1 MVAGSG
7 GGLMVPYDY
16 DLVTL
21 GAGSGGVR
29 ASRLAGGYGARV
41 AVVEESRVG
50 GTCVM
55 RGCVPKKLLIYG
67 AEFARHIQDARG
79 YGWDIRDAGFD
90 WPTLVAGKNRELDRL
105 EVVYRNTL
113 KSNHVELVEGRGRII
128 DPHTVEVNGRHITT
142 QRILVAVGGWP
153 VLPSIP
159 GVEHAITSNEALDL
173 PRLPNSMVIVG
184 GGFIAVE
191 FAGIFRSLGSAVT
204 LVIRADNILRGFDQ
218 DIREHLVA
226 ELERQ
231 GIVVCRKSH
240 VQSIHCEKDDRRMVT
255 LQDGRVL
262 SCDQVMYATGRA
274 PNMAG
279 LGLEKV
285 GVALDPKTGA
295 VQVDAYSRTSV
306 DSIWAVGD
314 VTNRI
319 NLTPVAIREGACF
332 AETEFNNNP
341 MTPDHANVAS
351 AVFSQPSVGTVGM
364 TEEQARARGPVDV
377 YMTRFRP
384 MKNTL
389 SGREE
394 RTMMKL
400 LVDRVAQVVIGVHMV
415 GPDAPEIIQGL
426 AIAVKAGLTKKDF
439 DSTVGIHP
447 TAAEEFV
454 TLRTPLPDPV
464 PL

>member
-1 MVAGSG
+1 MAS
-7 GGLMVPYDY
+7 YDY

-41 AVVEESRVG
+41 AVIEESRVG

-67 AEFARHIQDARG
+67 AEFARHLQDARG
-79 YGWDIRDAGFD
+79 YGWDIGDARFD
-90 WPTLVAGKNRELDRL
+90 WPTLVAVKNRELDRL
-105 EVVYRNTL
+105 EAVYRNTL
-113 KSNHVELVEGRGRII
+113 KSNHVELVEGRGKLV
-128 DPHTVEVNGRHITT
+128 DPHTVEVNGRRMTA

-159 GVEHAITSNEALDL
+159 GVEHVITSNEALDL
-173 PRLPNSMVIVG
+173 PRLPDSIVIVG

-204 LVIRADNILRGFDQ
+204 LVIRADTILRGFDQ

-226 ELERQ
+226 ELEHQ
-231 GIVVCRKSH
+231 GITVCRKSQ
-240 VQSIHCEKDDRRMVT
+240 VQSIHREAGDRRMVR
-255 LQDGRVL
+255 LQDGRAL
-262 SCDQVMYATGRA
+262 ACDQVMYATGRA
-274 PNMAG
+274 PNTAG
-279 LGLEKV
+279 LGLKEV
-285 GVALDPKTGA
+285 GVALDPGTGA
-295 VQVDAYSRTSV
+295 VQVDAWSRTSV

-341 MTPDHANVAS
+341 MDPDHANVAS
-351 AVFSQPSVGTVGM
+351 AVFSQPAVGTVGL

-377 YMTRFRP
+377 YVTRFRP

-400 LVDRVAQVVIGVHMV
+400 LVDRATQVVIGAHMV

-426 AIAVKAGLTKKDF
+426 AIAVKAGLTKRDF
-439 DSTVGIHP
+439 DATVGIHP

-464 PL
+464 SL

>member
-1 MVAGSG
+1 MAAFE
-7 GGLMVPYDY
+7 Y

-29 ASRLAGGYGARV
+29 ASRLASGYGARV
-41 AVVEESRVG
+41 AVIEESRVG
-50 GTCVM
+50 GTCVV

-67 AEFARHIQDARG
+67 AEFARSFQDACG
-79 YGWDIRDAGFD
+79 YGWAVGDVHLD
-90 WPTLVAGKNRELDRL
+90 WPALVASKNRELDRL
-105 EVVYRNTL
+105 EAVYRNTL
-113 KSNHVELVEGRGRII
+113 KSNHVELVEGRGRLV
-128 DPHTVEVNGRHITT
+128 DPHTVEVNGRRMTA

-153 VLPSIP
+153 VLPDIP

-173 PRLPNSMVIVG
+173 PRLPDSIVIVG

-191 FAGIFRSLGSAVT
+191 FAGLFRALGCAVT

-226 ELERQ
+226 ELEHQ
-231 GIVVCRKSH
+231 GIAICRKSQ
-240 VQSIHCEKDDRRMVT
+240 VQSIRCEKDGRRMVT
-255 LQDGRVL
+255 LQDGRIL
-262 SCDQVMYATGRA
+262 ACEQVMYATGRA
-274 PNMAG
+274 PNTAG
-279 LGLEKV
+279 LGLEEA
-285 GVALDPKTGA
+285 GVALDPRTGA
-295 VQVDAYSRTSV
+295 VQVDAWSRTNVS
-306 DSIWAVGD
+306 SIWAVGD

-351 AVFSQPSVGTVGM
+351 AVFSQPAVGM
-364 TEEQARARGPVDV
+364 VGLTEEQARARGPVDV
-377 YMTRFRP
+377 YVTRFRP

-400 LVDRVAQVVIGVHMV
+400 LVDRATQVVIGAHMV

-426 AIAVKAGLTKKDF
+426 AIAVKASLTKKDF
-439 DSTVGIHP
+439 DATVGIHP

-454 TLRTPLPDPV
+454 TLRTPRPDPV
-464 PL
+464 SV